1 MIMIR
6 FKSYLMQILLV
17 LFCCLYGAR
26 ISIGA
31 EGLVFYN
38 LNDLFLQKIND
49 FRAQPLEIAK
59 NLGLS
64 EEEIYFLWQ
73 IDSFLLYQGENPL
86 ILNEALCQAA
96 KATLEDM
103 FEKVYFAHVS
113 PEGLTPRD
121 RVIEYGYQP
130 IMVTESLAFVAFEN
144 YLSPEEAA
152 HIVLNWLFQNALLRK
167 DREGAP
173 FLFPVYQDLGL
184 ALAAGQINFEGKQYN
199 FYFFCFL
206 FGVPEGYMGSYIFGR
221 LYDDQNGDDFFTPG
235 EGLDQAVLSFQ
246 SLSGEQTIIT
256 HTFPD
261 GSFFI
266 PSSEGGVLQVNFKG
280 EVQAPRICF
289 RAPDVVFLGWPPHL
303 KNWLN
308 LANVGQF

>member
-1 MIMIR
+1 MTR
-6 FKSYLMQILLV
+6 FKPYLIQILLV
-17 LFCCLYGAR
+17 LFCCLYGVR
-26 ISIGA
+26 VSIGA
-31 EGLVFYN
+31 EGLIFYD

-49 FRAQPLEIAK
+49 FRAKPLEMAK
-59 NLGLS
+59 ILGLS

-73 IDSFLLYQGENPL
+73 IDFSLLYQGENPL

-103 FEKVYFAHVS
+103 FEKLYFAHVS

-121 RVIEYGYQP
+121 RVMQCGYQP
-130 IMVTESLAFVAFEN
+130 IMVAESLAFIAFEN

-152 HIVLNWLFQNALLRK
+152 NIVLDWLFRNALLRK

-184 ALAAGQINFEGKQYN
+184 ALAAGQIDFEGKQYN
-199 FYFFCFL
+199 FYLFCFL
-206 FGVPEGYMGSYIFGR
+206 FGVPEGYTGPYIFGR
-221 LYDDQNGDDFFTPG
+221 LYDDQNGDNFFTPG
-235 EGLDQAVLSFQ
+235 EGLAQVTLSFQ
-246 SLSGEQTIIT
+246 GFSGEQTIVT

-266 PSSEGGVLQVNFKG
+266 PSSEGGVLRVKLEA
-280 EVQAPRICF
+280 EVKAPRISF
-289 RAPDVVFLGWPPHL
+289 WAPDVVFWGWSSGPNL
-303 KNWLN
+303 WLN